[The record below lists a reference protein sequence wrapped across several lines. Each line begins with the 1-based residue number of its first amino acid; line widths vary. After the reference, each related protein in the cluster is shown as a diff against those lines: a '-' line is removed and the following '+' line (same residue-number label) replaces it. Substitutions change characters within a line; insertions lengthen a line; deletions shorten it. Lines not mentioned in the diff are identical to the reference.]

1 MLDATWITEFDNYYY
16 YFPHAFNL
24 GLMKPIRTLPALRVK
39 FDDPQGTWLYMAP
52 SHGQMVKSISED
64 RVTRWTLYGLHALDF
79 RFLYENRPLWDI
91 VVILLILGI
100 ATISVTTLLPAYR
113 RLSRHTSRFIKWVAG
128 NGKKR
133 TRPVSTNQIPMSHAG
148 QGERLQ

>member
-1 MLDATWITEFDNYYY
+1 
-16 YFPHAFNL
+16 
-24 GLMKPIRTLPALRVK
+24 MKPIRTLPALRVK